1 MKQMHAHTFVGTPCW
16 MAPEVVNHKGYNS
29 SVVLKL
35 FIHGQ
40 ADIWSLGITAL
51 ELYKGYPPYAHYEA
65 VEVMIRTGQGDPPS
79 FNSYPPS
86 SRSPSKAFRSWIAG
100 VLKKDP
106 TQRLTIDQVLSHSFL
121 SRQEDAKSQSLLTS
135 FVQSIPDFNSE
146 IDTEETRFQSPPK
159 PHWCF
164 QFSV

>member
-1 MKQMHAHTFVGTPCW
+1 
-16 MAPEVVNHKGYNS
+16 
-29 SVVLKL
+29 
-35 FIHGQ
+35 
-40 ADIWSLGITAL
+40 
-51 ELYKGYPPYAHYEA
+51 
-65 VEVMIRTGQGDPPS
+65 MIRIGQGDPPS

-121 SRQEDAKSQSLLTS
+121 SRQEESSRPSLLTS
-135 FVQSIPDFNSE
+135 FVQSIPDLNSE
-146 IDTEETRFQSPPK
+146 MDTQDTEQTVHSK
-159 PHWCF
+159 PCWRF